1 MKIAVGADISSFPK
15 KSDLASLKS
24 EIYKL
29 DIANWET
36 APVDLSKLSDAVKDE
51 VTKRTVYDELVKKKL
66 MLFKLLIQVT

>member
-36 APVDLSKLSDAVKDE
+36 APVDLSKLSDAVK
-51 VTKRTVYDELVKKKL
+51 VTKRTVYDELVKKS
-66 MLFKLLIQVT
+66 